1 MNQEEQQLRRAYL
14 ATCFRVTEASPPFT
28 LRIGERSAELLDLFT
43 SSDVASAAYLTAWN
57 PRSEMQ
63 ADDVN
68 AAAQAQL
75 VARLVAVGHRCL
87 AGIGLD
93 PSGQWPGEASVLAL
107 GVGREQA
114 GEIGRE
120 FGQNAVVWIGAGGVP
135 ELVWLRDG
143 ADVGDRS
150 VSSVRKNVIFTDEA
164 AAAARVRILEIL
176 NRTSPESGP
185 VSKPIDKPMIAWAPT
200 TKSRWIRLTAV
211 LCAPEQVMDR
221 DIYLLLLGERVQRM
235 VDAAE
240 DPDEARD
247 QLHRH
252 LFEYGLMPDLGH
264 CPIEEAGNQLVWS
277 NPAVG
282 EKLGDLGVL
291 RGLPQ
296 VKVVEMTQAREV
308 INQDLEE
315 PMDQLAIWVS
325 DLYATMMR

>member
-1 MNQEEQQLRRAYL
+1 MNVDEGQLRQVYL
-14 ATCFRVTEASPPFT
+14 ATQFRVTEHSPPFT
-28 LRIGERSAELLDLFT
+28 LRIGERSVQVLELFG
-43 SSDVASAAYLTAWN
+43 SSGVASAAFLTAWN

-63 ADDVN
+63 SDDAN
-68 AAAQAQL
+68 AAAQAKL
-75 VARLVAVGHRCL
+75 VARLVATGHRCF
-87 AGIGLD
+87 AGIGEDL
-93 PSGQWPGEASVLAL
+93 SGQWPGEPSLLAL
-107 GVGREQA
+107 GVGRERAVQL
-114 GEIGRE
+114 GRE
-120 FGQNAVVWIGAGGVP
+120 FGQNAVVWVGAEGVP
-135 ELVWLRDG
+135 ELVWLGDG
-143 ADVGDRS
+143 AEVGDRS
-150 VSSVRKNVIFTDEA
+150 ATSVRKNVIFTDEA
-164 AAAARVRILEIL
+164 AAAARVRILEML
-176 NRTSPESGP
+176 NRTSPESEP
-185 VSKPIDKPMIAWAPT
+185 ASKPIQKPMIAWAPT
-200 TKSRWIRLTAV
+200 KKSRWIRLTAV

-264 CPIEEAGNQLVWS
+264 CPTEEAGNRLVWS